1 MKAFSNHIASLAARV
16 CVVCVGMRHTHTH
29 HVDGDLLMVQLRINQ
44 TGIYLEDSLAALRP
58 ADMNKQVVC
67 IVLSLVGEKK
77 RLLD

>member
-1 MKAFSNHIASLAARV
+1 
-16 CVVCVGMRHTHTH
+16 
-29 HVDGDLLMVQLRINQ
+29 MVQLRINQ

-77 RLLD
+77 RLLDWLTCHHDLKSLINHSYIGYNLSSCAAKTSMD